1 MSKRSGNDSKYFT
14 TTKKGEIHELKEELH
29 HQKPEKQKDAVK
41 KVRCCRLFV
50 VVVVSVDQLTS
61 IDNQSA
67 KES

>member
-1 MSKRSGNDSKYFT
+1 MNSKRNSTTRNPKNRRMLSRKYV
-14 TTKKGEIHELKEELH
+14 
-29 HQKPEKQKDAVK
+29 AY
-41 KVRCCRLFV
+41 RLFLV